1 MKGFLILLMT
11 AIVVCVGNRTL
22 GVHKHRH
29 GRTGHKPERDTGSIT
44 LKPGTARNKLFPG
57 YGTNFRYIGEVK
69 NGLDRVTVVT
79 SIPIPKYSV
88 IEIKPI
94 VFNNCSEDLWRHG
107 ARTRGYPQYEKYD
120 KCNRVLAQ
128 ARFYQS
134 QQEELQFL
142 LRQLLTHDLYLVLP
156 ELNQTP
162 SMYNYESRKDNR
174 PTDLQNPHKMKF
186 TDETVNNTAQTRG
199 RRGFGS
205 ILAKAIPDLI
215 TLAIESVSSY
225 IKGKQ
230 QQRINTAVEE
240 LRSDDNKI
248 NNDLKPYRNEH
259 LMYGRYN
266 LKSLRG
272 IINTINALHKKQN
285 HFEWAVKQKDF
296 NFRKSDMNA
305 VNYNFEVMMYLK
317 NVREEHVVS
326 YREAVKAARDL
337 LNGIAIVTQ
346 GRLPR
351 ALISDNQL
359 REILGKVDAMVK
371 RNYPDYVLAAKHIS
385 HYRDMK
391 MVTFSVDQQAHSLVL
406 TFPAFIKNYKQ
417 PPLSLYEVETVPV
430 PIIDKNVKADSYSQV
445 RIEKSYIAAGTDY
458 YIQLR
463 ISELLMC
470 KSIRYIYYCE
480 ELFVIK
486 HKSRHSCVS
495 AIFYNL
501 GPATVIKNCKF
512 DYYYNITV
520 PPVILDGGKDV
531 LLANFHGPR
540 SLKCSSV
547 NGGLAKPAPENTYAV
562 VNREFL
568 CDCQLDLEH
577 ASVLRQ
583 LSSCSKSSSSKMHM
597 KFTINLAFWEMFKKR
612 SPNSASNIQ
621 PQYAEEAQ
629 TFSVELY
636 DLQIGKLDQP
646 MDLERFMET
655 MDTNGQKISTVEER
669 EAEQPMQKIMP
680 RWLNNVLVMTC
691 TAMTTVL
698 MIIILVLLTKHF
710 KMKALVSMLAIQTVP
725 PPAEAVNL
733 TAAMMSAMIAPDPAI
748 GTKVVCAYPVAVIW
762 QNILGYLVLIYAI
775 TQFFRPVT
783 WYKGY
788 KYNKKCAL
796 YIFVYDED
804 HERYSPLKIM
814 SLKGQMHN
822 YRMKYTGEGISLTL
836 VRSWTYDTMT
846 ISWGGVQVMDKSD
859 PINLPTTV
867 TVALRHKI
875 MTRRIAQQL
884 GEVQYMLK
892 QGSSWHDITDYYRAR
907 KKAVN
912 LRVELGDRGVTS
924 SPKKVRKEKS
934 HKKTKVQEEP
944 VEV

>member
-1 MKGFLILLMT
+1 
-11 AIVVCVGNRTL
+11 
-22 GVHKHRH
+22 
-29 GRTGHKPERDTGSIT
+29 
-44 LKPGTARNKLFPG
+44 
-57 YGTNFRYIGEVK
+57 
-69 NGLDRVTVVT
+69 
-79 SIPIPKYSV
+79 
-88 IEIKPI
+88 
-94 VFNNCSEDLWRHG
+94 
-107 ARTRGYPQYEKYD
+107 
-120 KCNRVLAQ
+120 
-128 ARFYQS
+128 
-134 QQEELQFL
+134 
-142 LRQLLTHDLYLVLP
+142 
-156 ELNQTP
+156 
-162 SMYNYESRKDNR
+162 
-174 PTDLQNPHKMKF
+174 
-186 TDETVNNTAQTRG
+186 
-199 RRGFGS
+199 
-205 ILAKAIPDLI
+205 
-215 TLAIESVSSY
+215 
-225 IKGKQ
+225 
-230 QQRINTAVEE
+230 
-240 LRSDDNKI
+240 
-248 NNDLKPYRNEH
+248 
-259 LMYGRYN
+259 MYGRYN

-272 IINTINALHKKQN
+272 IIDTINALHDKQTYLGR
-285 HFEWAVKQKDF
+285 AVKQKDF
-296 NFRKSDMNA
+296 NFRKSDMDA

-391 MVTFSVDQQAHSLVL
+391 MVTFSVDQQAHSLIL

-445 RIEKSYIAAGTDY
+445 RIEKSYIAAGTDF

-470 KSIRYIYYCE
+470 KSIRHIYYCEDKNVKADSYSQVRIEKSYIAAGTDFYIQLRISELLMCKSIRHIYYCE

-501 GPATVIKNCKF
+501 GPATVTKNCKF

-520 PPVILDGGKDV
+520 PPVILDGGRDV

-583 LSSCSKSSSSKMHM
+583 LSLCSKSSSSKMHM

-621 PQYAEEAQ
+621 PQYAEEVQ
-629 TFSVELY
+629 TFSVDLY
-636 DLQIGKLDQP
+636 DLQIRKLDQP
-646 MDLERFMET
+646 IDLERFMET
-655 MDTNGQKISTVEER
+655 MNTNGQKISTTEER

-698 MIIILVLLTKHF
+698 MIIILVLLAKHF

-762 QNILGYLVLIYAI
+762 QNILGYLVLAYAI

-783 WYKGY
+783 WCKGY

-814 SLKGQMHN
+814 SLKGQVHN

-859 PINLPTTV
+859 PINLPVTV

-884 GEVQYMLK
+884 GEVKYMLK

-912 LRVELGDRGVTS
+912 LRVESGDRGVTS

>member
-1 MKGFLILLMT
+1 
-11 AIVVCVGNRTL
+11 
-22 GVHKHRH
+22 
-29 GRTGHKPERDTGSIT
+29 
-44 LKPGTARNKLFPG
+44 
-57 YGTNFRYIGEVK
+57 
-69 NGLDRVTVVT
+69 
-79 SIPIPKYSV
+79 
-88 IEIKPI
+88 
-94 VFNNCSEDLWRHG
+94 
-107 ARTRGYPQYEKYD
+107 
-120 KCNRVLAQ
+120 
-128 ARFYQS
+128 
-134 QQEELQFL
+134 
-142 LRQLLTHDLYLVLP
+142 
-156 ELNQTP
+156 
-162 SMYNYESRKDNR
+162 MYNYESRKNNR
-174 PTDLQNPHKMKF
+174 PTDLQNPHKIKF
-186 TDETVNNTAQTRG
+186 TDETVNNTAQIRG

-205 ILAKAIPDLI
+205 ILAKAIPGLI

-225 IKGKQ
+225 IKGRQ

-248 NNDLKPYRNEH
+248 KNDLKQYRNEL

-391 MVTFSVDQQAHSLVL
+391 MVTFSVDQQAHSLIV

-520 PPVILDGGKDV
+520 PPVILDGGRDV

-562 VNREFL
+562 VNREFF

-636 DLQIGKLDQP
+636 DLQIEKLDQP

-655 MDTNGQKISTVEER
+655 IDTNGQKISTVEER

-691 TAMTTVL
+691 TVMTTVL
-698 MIIILVLLTKHF
+698 MIIILVLLAKHF

-836 VRSWTYDTMT
+836 VRSWTYDMMT

-912 LRVELGDRGVTS
+912 LRVESGDRGVTS

-934 HKKTKVQEEP
+934 HKKIRVPEEP

>member
-1 MKGFLILLMT
+1 MKGVLILLVT
-11 AIVVCVGNRTL
+11 AIVVCVGNRTQ

-29 GRTGHKPERDTGSIT
+29 GKTGHKPERDTGSIT
-44 LKPGTARNKLFPG
+44 LKPGTAKNKLFPG

-79 SIPIPKYSV
+79 SIPIPKYSD
-88 IEIKPI
+88 IEIRPI
-94 VFNNCSEDLWRHG
+94 VFNNCTEDFWRHG
-107 ARTRGYPQYEKYD
+107 ARTRGYPQHETYI

-128 ARFYQS
+128 AKFYQS
-134 QQEELQFL
+134 QQEELHFL
-142 LRQLLTHDLYLVLP
+142 LRQLLTHDSYSVLP

-162 SMYNYESRKDNR
+162 SMYNYEPRYNIR
-174 PTDLQNPHKMKF
+174 PANLPNPHKTKLSAKF
-186 TDETVNNTAQTRG
+186 VNDTAQVRE

-205 ILAKAIPDLI
+205 ILAKAIPGLI

-240 LRSDDNKI
+240 LRNDDNKI
-248 NNDLKPYRNEH
+248 KNDLKQYRNEL

-272 IINTINALHKKQN
+272 IITTINALHDKQTY
-285 HFEWAVKQKDF
+285 FERAVKQKDF
-296 NFRKSDMNA
+296 NFRKSDMDA
-305 VNYNFEVMMYLK
+305 VNYNFEVMMYMK
-317 NVREEHVVS
+317 NVREEHVVT
-326 YREAVKAARDL
+326 YREAVKAARDFL
-337 LNGIAIVTQ
+337 DGIAIVTQ
-346 GRLPR
+346 SRLPR
-351 ALISDNQL
+351 SLISDNQL

-371 RNYPDYVLAAKHIS
+371 RNYPDYVLAAKHIF

-391 MVTFSVDQQAHSLVL
+391 MVTFSVDQQAHSLIL
-406 TFPAFIKNYKQ
+406 TFPAFIKIYKQ

-430 PIIDKNVKADSYSQV
+430 SIIDKNVKANSYSQV

-470 KSIRYIYYCE
+470 KSIRHIYYCQ

-501 GPATVIKNCKF
+501 GPATVTKNCKL
-512 DYYYNITV
+512 DYYYNTTV
-520 PPVILDGGKDV
+520 PPVILDGGRDV

-621 PQYAEEAQ
+621 LQYAEEVQ
-629 TFSVELY
+629 TFSVDLY
-636 DLQIGKLDQP
+636 DLKIGKLDQP
-646 MDLERFMET
+646 VDLEKFMET
-655 MDTNGQKISTVEER
+655 MGTNGQKISTIEEG

-680 RWLNNVLVMTC
+680 RWLNNILVMTC
-691 TAMTTVL
+691 IAMTTVR
-698 MIIILVLLTKHF
+698 MTIILVLLAKHF

-725 PPAEAVNL
+725 PPAEAVNS
-733 TAAMMSAMIAPDPAI
+733 TAAMMSAMVAPDPAI

-762 QNILGYLVLIYAI
+762 QNILGYLVLAYAI

-783 WYKGY
+783 WCKGY

-859 PINLPTTV
+859 PINLPATV

-875 MTRRIAQQL
+875 MTRRIA
-884 GEVQYMLK
+884 
-892 QGSSWHDITDYYRAR
+892 
-907 KKAVN
+907 
-912 LRVELGDRGVTS
+912 
-924 SPKKVRKEKS
+924 
-934 HKKTKVQEEP
+934 
-944 VEV
+944 

>member
-1 MKGFLILLMT
+1 
-11 AIVVCVGNRTL
+11 
-22 GVHKHRH
+22 
-29 GRTGHKPERDTGSIT
+29 
-44 LKPGTARNKLFPG
+44 
-57 YGTNFRYIGEVK
+57 
-69 NGLDRVTVVT
+69 
-79 SIPIPKYSV
+79 
-88 IEIKPI
+88 
-94 VFNNCSEDLWRHG
+94 
-107 ARTRGYPQYEKYD
+107 
-120 KCNRVLAQ
+120 
-128 ARFYQS
+128 
-134 QQEELQFL
+134 
-142 LRQLLTHDLYLVLP
+142 
-156 ELNQTP
+156 
-162 SMYNYESRKDNR
+162 MYNYESRKHNR

-186 TDETVNNTAQTRG
+186 TDDTVNNTAQVRG
-199 RRGFGS
+199 KRGFGS
-205 ILAKAIPDLI
+205 ILAKAIPGLI

-225 IKGKQ
+225 IKGRQ
-230 QQRINTAVEE
+230 QQKINTAVEE
-240 LRSDDNKI
+240 LRRDDNKI
-248 NNDLKPYRNEH
+248 KNDLKQYRNEL

-371 RNYPDYVLAAKHIS
+371 RNYPEYVLAAKHIS

-391 MVTFSVDQQAHSLVL
+391 MVTFSVDQQAHSLIL

-501 GPATVIKNCKF
+501 GPATVTKNCRF

-520 PPVILDGGKDV
+520 PPVILDGGRDV

-568 CDCQLDLEH
+568 CDCQLDLEN

-612 SPNSASNIQ
+612 SPNSASHIQ
-621 PQYAEEAQ
+621 PQYAEEVQ
-629 TFSVELY
+629 TFSVDLY
-636 DLQIGKLDQP
+636 DIQIGKLDQP
-646 MDLERFMET
+646 IDLERFMET

-698 MIIILVLLTKHF
+698 MIIILVLLAKHF

-725 PPAEAVNL
+725 PSAEAVNL

>member
-1 MKGFLILLMT
+1 MKGVLILLVT
-11 AIVVCVGNRTL
+11 AIVVCVGNRTQ

-29 GRTGHKPERDTGSIT
+29 GKTGHKPERDTGSIT
-44 LKPGTARNKLFPG
+44 LKPGTAKNKLFPE

-79 SIPIPKYSV
+79 SIPIPKYSD
-88 IEIKPI
+88 IELRPI
-94 VFNNCSEDLWRHG
+94 VFNNCTEDLWRHG
-107 ARTRGYPQYEKYD
+107 ARTRGYPQHETYI

-128 ARFYQS
+128 AKFYQS

-142 LRQLLTHDLYLVLP
+142 LRQLLTHDLYSVLP

-162 SMYNYESRKDNR
+162 SMYNHGPSHNIR
-174 PTDLQNPHKMKF
+174 PIELSDPYGTKF
-186 TDETVNNTAQTRG
+186 IAKTVNDTAQMRG
-199 RRGFGS
+199 KRGFGG
-205 ILAKAIPDLI
+205 ILAKAIPGLI
-215 TLAIESVSSY
+215 TLAVESVSSY

-240 LRSDDNKI
+240 LRGDDNKI
-248 NNDLKPYRNEH
+248 KNDLKQYRNEL

-272 IINTINALHKKQN
+272 IINTINALHDKQTY
-285 HFEWAVKQKDF
+285 FERAVKHKDF
-296 NFRKSDMNA
+296 NFRKSDMDA
-305 VNYNFEVMMYLK
+305 VNYNFEVMMYMK
-317 NVREEHVVS
+317 NVREEHVVT
-326 YREAVKAARDL
+326 YREAVKAARDFL
-337 LNGIAIVTQ
+337 DGIAIVTQ

-391 MVTFSVDQQAHSLVL
+391 MVTFSVDQQAHSLIL

-470 KSIRYIYYCE
+470 KSIRHIYYCE

-501 GPATVIKNCKF
+501 GPATVTENCKF
-512 DYYYNITV
+512 DYYYNTTV
-520 PPVILDGGKDV
+520 PPVILDGGRDV

-540 SLKCSSV
+540 ALKCSLS
-547 NGGLAKPAPENTYAV
+547 KPAPEIVYAV

-583 LSSCSKSSSSKMHM
+583 LSSCANSSSSKMHM
-597 KFTINLAFWEMFKKR
+597 KFTINLAFWELFKKR

-621 PQYAEEAQ
+621 PQHVEEEQ
-629 TFSVELY
+629 VFSVDLY
-636 DLQIGKLDQP
+636 DPKIGKLDQP
-646 MDLERFMET
+646 VDLEKFMET
-655 MDTNGQKISTVEER
+655 MGTDGQKMPTVEEK

-698 MIIILVLLTKHF
+698 MVIILVLLAKHF

-762 QNILGYLVLIYAI
+762 QNILGYLVLAYAI

-859 PINLPTTV
+859 PINLPATV

-907 KKAVN
+907 KKAVS
-912 LRVELGDRGVTS
+912 LRVGLGDKGVTC

-934 HKKTKVQEEP
+934 YKKTKVQEEP

>member
-1 MKGFLILLMT
+1 MKGFLILLVT
-11 AIVVCVGNRTL
+11 AIVVCVGNRTQ

-29 GRTGHKPERDTGSIT
+29 GKTGHKPERDTGSIT
-44 LKPGTARNKLFPG
+44 LKPGTAKNKLFPG
-57 YGTNFRYIGEVK
+57 YGTNFRYIEEVK

-79 SIPIPKYSV
+79 SIPIPKYSD
-88 IEIKPI
+88 IEIRPI
-94 VFNNCSEDLWRHG
+94 VFNNC
-107 ARTRGYPQYEKYD
+107 T
-120 KCNRVLAQ
+120 
-128 ARFYQS
+128 
-134 QQEELQFL
+134 EEQ
-142 LRQLLTHDLYLVLP
+142 
-156 ELNQTP
+156 
-162 SMYNYESRKDNR
+162 
-174 PTDLQNPHKMKF
+174 
-186 TDETVNNTAQTRG
+186 
-199 RRGFGS
+199 
-205 ILAKAIPDLI
+205 
-215 TLAIESVSSY
+215 
-225 IKGKQ
+225 
-230 QQRINTAVEE
+230 
-240 LRSDDNKI
+240 
-248 NNDLKPYRNEH
+248 YRNEL

-272 IINTINALHKKQN
+272 IINTINTLHKKQN

-317 NVREEHVVS
+317 NVREEHVVT
-326 YREAVKAARDL
+326 YREAVKATRDL
-337 LNGIAIVTQ
+337 LDGIAIVTQ

-391 MVTFSVDQQAHSLVL
+391 MVTFSVDQQAHSLIL
-406 TFPAFIKNYKQ
+406 TFPAFMKNYKQ

-501 GPATVIKNCKF
+501 GPATVTKNCRF
-512 DYYYNITV
+512 DYYYNTTV
-520 PPVILDGGKDV
+520 PPVILDGGRGV

-547 NGGLAKPAPENTYAV
+547 NGGLAKSAPENTYAV

-568 CDCQLDLEH
+568 CDCELDLEH

-597 KFTINLAFWEMFKKR
+597 KFIINLAFWEMFKKR

-621 PQYAEEAQ
+621 PQYAEEVQ
-629 TFSVELY
+629 TFLVDLY

-646 MDLERFMET
+646 VDLEKFMET
-655 MDTNGQKISTVEER
+655 MGTNGQKISTIEER

-680 RWLNNVLVMTC
+680 RWLNNILVMTC

-698 MIIILVLLTKHF
+698 MIIILVLLAKYF

-725 PPAEAVNL
+725 PPAEAVNF
-733 TAAMMSAMIAPDPAI
+733 TAAMMSAMIAPDQTI

-762 QNILGYLVLIYAI
+762 QNILGYLVLVYAI

-783 WYKGY
+783 WCKGY

-814 SLKGQMHN
+814 SLKGQMHS

-846 ISWGGVQVMDKSD
+846 ISWRGVQVMDKSD
-859 PINLPTTV
+859 PINLPATV

-912 LRVELGDRGVTS
+912 LRIESGDRGVTS

-934 HKKTKVQEEP
+934 HKKIKVQKEP
-944 VEV
+944 IEV

>member
-1 MKGFLILLMT
+1 MKGFLILLVT
-11 AIVVCVGNRTL
+11 AIVVCVGNRTQ

-29 GRTGHKPERDTGSIT
+29 GRTGQKPERDTGSIT
-44 LKPGTARNKLFPG
+44 LKPGTAKNKLFPG

-79 SIPIPKYSV
+79 SIPIPKYSD

-94 VFNNCSEDLWRHG
+94 VFNNCSEDLWRYG
-107 ARTRGYPQYEKYD
+107 ARTRGYPQHETYD

-142 LRQLLTHDLYLVLP
+142 LRQLLTHDLYSVLP

-205 ILAKAIPDLI
+205 ILAKAIPGLI

-225 IKGKQ
+225 IKGRQ

-248 NNDLKPYRNEH
+248 KNDLKQYRNEL

-305 VNYNFEVMMYLK
+305 VNYNFEIMMYLK

-337 LNGIAIVTQ
+337 LNGVAIVTQ

-391 MVTFSVDQQAHSLVL
+391 MVTFSVDQQAHSLIL

-520 PPVILDGGKDV
+520 PPVILDGGRDV

-698 MIIILVLLTKHF
+698 MIIILVLLAKHF

-725 PPAEAVNL
+725 PPAAAVNL

-859 PINLPTTV
+859 PINLPATV

-912 LRVELGDRGVTS
+912 LRVESGDRGVTS

-934 HKKTKVQEEP
+934 HKKTKVPEEP

>member
-1 MKGFLILLMT
+1 
-11 AIVVCVGNRTL
+11 
-22 GVHKHRH
+22 
-29 GRTGHKPERDTGSIT
+29 
-44 LKPGTARNKLFPG
+44 
-57 YGTNFRYIGEVK
+57 
-69 NGLDRVTVVT
+69 
-79 SIPIPKYSV
+79 
-88 IEIKPI
+88 
-94 VFNNCSEDLWRHG
+94 
-107 ARTRGYPQYEKYD
+107 
-120 KCNRVLAQ
+120 
-128 ARFYQS
+128 
-134 QQEELQFL
+134 
-142 LRQLLTHDLYLVLP
+142 
-156 ELNQTP
+156 
-162 SMYNYESRKDNR
+162 
-174 PTDLQNPHKMKF
+174 
-186 TDETVNNTAQTRG
+186 
-199 RRGFGS
+199 
-205 ILAKAIPDLI
+205 
-215 TLAIESVSSY
+215 
-225 IKGKQ
+225 
-230 QQRINTAVEE
+230 
-240 LRSDDNKI
+240 
-248 NNDLKPYRNEH
+248 
-259 LMYGRYN
+259 MYGRYN

-272 IINTINALHKKQN
+272 ITNTINALHKKQN

-371 RNYPDYVLAAKHIS
+371 RNYPDYVLAAKHVS

-391 MVTFSVDQQAHSLVL
+391 MVTFSVDQQAHSLIL
-406 TFPAFIKNYKQ
+406 TFLAFIKNYKQ
-417 PPLSLYEVETVPV
+417 PPLSLYEVKTVPV

-470 KSIRYIYYCE
+470 KNIRYIYYCE

-501 GPATVIKNCKF
+501 GPATVTKNCRF
-512 DYYYNITV
+512 DYYYNKTV
-520 PPVILDGGKDV
+520 PPVILDGGRDV

-636 DLQIGKLDQP
+636 DLQIGKLDQTI
-646 MDLERFMET
+646 DLERFMET

-669 EAEQPMQKIMP
+669 EAEQPMQKMMP

-698 MIIILVLLTKHF
+698 MIIILVLLAKHF

-859 PINLPTTV
+859 PINLPATV

-875 MTRRIAQQL
+875 MTRRITQQL

-912 LRVELGDRGVTS
+912 LRVESGDRGVTS

-934 HKKTKVQEEP
+934 HKKTKVPEEP

>member
-1 MKGFLILLMT
+1 MKGVLILLVT
-11 AIVVCVGNRTL
+11 AIVVCVGNRTQ

-29 GRTGHKPERDTGSIT
+29 SKTGHKPERDTGSIT
-44 LKPGTARNKLFPG
+44 LKPGTAKNNLFPG

-79 SIPIPKYSV
+79 SIPILKYSD

-94 VFNNCSEDLWRHG
+94 VFNNCMEDLWRHG
-107 ARTRGYPQYEKYD
+107 ARTRGYPQHETYI

-128 ARFYQS
+128 VKFYQS

-142 LRQLLTHDLYLVLP
+142 LRQLLTHDLYSVLP

-162 SMYNYESRKDNR
+162 SMYNYESRKDKR
-174 PTDLQNPHKMKF
+174 PTNLPNPHEMKF
-186 TDETVNNTAQTRG
+186 IDETVNNTTQTRG

-205 ILAKAIPDLI
+205 ILAKALPGLI

-225 IKGKQ
+225 IKGRQ

-248 NNDLKPYRNEH
+248 KNDLKQYRNEL

-266 LKSLRG
+266 LNSLRG
-272 IINTINALHKKQN
+272 IINTINALHDKQTY
-285 HFEWAVKQKDF
+285 FERAVKQKDF
-296 NFRKSDMNA
+296 NFRKLDMDA
-305 VNYNFEVMMYLK
+305 VNYNFEVMMYMK

-351 ALISDNQL
+351 ALILDNQL

-391 MVTFSVDQQAHSLVL
+391 MVTFSVDQQAHSLIL

-430 PIIDKNVKADSYSQV
+430 PIIDKNVRADSYSQV

-486 HKSRHSCVS
+486 HESRHSCVS

-501 GPATVIKNCKF
+501 GPATVIKNCRF

-520 PPVILDGGKDV
+520 PPVILDGGRDV

-568 CDCQLDLEH
+568 CDCQLDMEH

-597 KFTINLAFWEMFKKR
+597 KFKKR

-629 TFSVELY
+629 TFLVELY
-636 DLQIGKLDQP
+636 DLQIEKLDQP
-646 MDLERFMET
+646 VDLERFMET
-655 MDTNGQKISTVEER
+655 MDTYGQRIFTVEER
-669 EAEQPMQKIMP
+669 EAEQPMLKILP

-698 MIIILVLLTKHF
+698 MIIILVLLAKHF
-710 KMKALVSMLAIQTVP
+710 KMKAWVSMLAIQTVP
-725 PPAEAVNL
+725 PPVEAVNL
-733 TAAMMSAMIAPDPAI
+733 TAAMIAPDPAI

-762 QNILGYLVLIYAI
+762 QNILGYLVLVYAI
-775 TQFFRPVT
+775 TQFFRSVT

-814 SLKGQMHN
+814 SLKGKMHN

-836 VRSWTYDTMT
+836 VRSWTYDTMI

-912 LRVELGDRGVTS
+912 LKVESGDKGVTS

-934 HKKTKVQEEP
+934 HKKTKVPEEP